1 MGISSA
7 MNCISPK
14 GAALPGSYNAV
25 LTWAQLAPSSLWAAP
40 VDTTAE
46 VREGSEATVKG
57 DSGLCRGGHDVIR
70 LTGQLLTESQTVY
83 RSVIPTRLTVTN
95 FSRYSVD
102 PCSRDENPSGHSGGH
117 LYTLPLLLC

>member
-7 MNCISPK
+7 MSCISPK
-14 GAALPGSYNAV
+14 GAALPGFYNTV

-46 VREGSEATVKG
+46 VREGSEATAKG

-70 LTGQLLTESQTVY
+70 ITGQLLIESQTVY
-83 RSVIPTRLTVTN
+83 KVGYP
-95 FSRYSVD
+95 
-102 PCSRDENPSGHSGGH
+102 HSFNSYK
-117 LYTLPLLLC
+117 LFQVFC